1 MTISRDEALNFS
13 SIDAGVQS
21 LLDQNSQANDQWLS
35 DASAQADDMNSQLND
50 QSSKVEASSSDI
62 QKATE
67 GIQAQADQV
76 ASQADQ
82 FNDLPSEI
90 ENGLNDAKAQANQS
104 VVGAQPAADLA
115 QSNLEKTGS
124 ESASIGQGVS
134 EEVQSSTSQLHPAF
148 ADAKSAADQTN
159 ASQIALLDQVSLG
172 NSDMDLSVADANSQA
187 NDLTQQAQAEVNK
200 AQSAVEAVQADIQAL
215 RQDVITAETIVDEE
229 VVKRGG
235 ESKMLAVNPS
245 ASQDLAEPKTDVSSG
260 NGNAG
265 VLPDVQGDPE
275 TKATA
280 SDPGVAEGDSPETDQ
295 IQDGGVSAVQ
305 SAASQ
310 DSTADTVMPEEAGQG
325 EPSSP
330 SEIPKDASEESPKDG
345 GKKAET
351 APAESAQVDAASDAT
366 TKDEAAT
373 SEDALQKEE
382 ATPATE
388 AMADGASDAQE
399 GAAVAKEVLDD
410 AQPEFKTI
418 ANAPTS
424 GETSDTVPELTD
436 SKVDKKESE
445 SAAPAVA
452 SPAELASVDI
462 DAQVGEKLAVDDA
475 IKTAALSKAALV
487 AAPIPTAIEM
497 KTPSAA
503 VPKPSLLLQ
512 ERPINAV
519 PERMHQPSDNIYS
532 SSEISKPLLEAKA
545 KDSFIKK
552 LMRFFRL

>member
-90 ENGLNDAKAQANQS
+90 ENGLNDAKFQANQS
-104 VVGAQPAADLA
+104 VVVAQPAADLA

-134 EEVQSSTSQLHPAF
+134 EEVQSSTSQLQPAF

-187 NDLTQQAQAEVNK
+187 NDLTQQALAEVNK

-245 ASQDLAEPKTDVSSG
+245 ASQDLAEPKTNISSG

-265 VLPDVQGDPE
+265 VSPDVQGGPE
-275 TKATA
+275 TKSTA
-280 SDPGVAEGDSPETDQ
+280 SDHGVAEGDSPETDQ

-305 SAASQ
+305 SAASE
-310 DSTADTVMPEEAGQG
+310 DSTADKVMPEEAGQG

-345 GKKAET
+345 GKKEEA
-351 APAESAQVDAASDAT
+351 APAESAQVDAASDVT
-366 TKDEAAT
+366 TLDEAAT
-373 SEDALQKEE
+373 SDDALQKEE

-388 AMADGASDAQE
+388 AIADGASDAQE

-410 AQPEFKTI
+410 AQPELKTI
-418 ANAPTS
+418 ADAPTS
-424 GETSDTVPELTD
+424 GETGDTVPELTD

-452 SPAELASVDI
+452 SPSELASVDI
-462 DAQVGEKLAVDDA
+462 DAQVVEKLAVDGA

-487 AAPIPTAIEM
+487 AVPIPTAIEM

-503 VPKPSLLLQ
+503 VPKPSLLLH
-512 ERPINAV
+512 ERPTNAV
-519 PERMHQPSDNIYS
+519 SEHMHQPSNNIYS
-532 SSEISKPLLEAKA
+532 GSEISKPLLEAKA